1 MILGSLGRLIK
12 AATLLIKEES
22 RLLSMVIFHEDFMR
36 CEHCGSPYFKKDE
49 HFLINKDA
57 YLDAEIIEEFKTNI
71 IYTCKTCGTVFATI
85 EKGE

>member
-1 MILGSLGRLIK
+1 MILDSLGGFITV
-12 AATLLIKEES
+12 ATLLKKEES
-22 RLLSMVIFHEDFMR
+22 RLFSMVIFHEDFMR
-36 CEHCGSPYFKKDE
+36 CKHCEHPYFKKDE